1 MCHQFDNFHIP
12 VGILYYDVILY
23 RIATI
28 QVGQTQYFNFH
39 IHIFMGEGFF
49 ARPIP
54 VILDPRVLPA
64 EIEYIPYCY
73 RRDTW
78 RLCTLS
84 QTLGKFLTLHVFLDI
99 LPSTS

>member
-1 MCHQFDNFHIP
+1 MTFPYVLF
-12 VGILYYDVILY
+12 GILYYDIILH

-28 QVGQTQYFNFH
+28 QVGHTQYFNFQ
-39 IHIFMGEGFF
+39 IHIFVGEGFS

-54 VILDPRVLPA
+54 VILDPRILPA

-73 RRDTW
+73 RRDSG
-78 RLCTLS
+78 LLGTLS